1 MERNMIK
8 KIYALILAFSVV
20 VCSVMVSA
28 VKDTAYAESNNFG
41 GYYETLENQGVIEF
55 GSSVGNVSSAVI
67 TGKNQT
73 GGNLSEN
80 VTVSVEDTKVVI
92 TQLPSTL
99 QDAMVLGNYYSL
111 TINNSISAEFRF
123 VSKAIYDKDDIR
135 VLNLTDQ
142 NTPILG
148 YYVLANNLILEKGEE
163 NQHDVNGEEEGNGLY
178 YATYGFRG
186 TFDGQGYNIEF
197 WANKAGF
204 FGALGLGGVIKN
216 TGFMNVHVYT
226 PNANPVLFH
235 GATWLWIDPATNTND
250 RALVENVYIRMAEGE
265 IPEGAISMTNSIPLM
280 LHNVVLDFP
289 GAAVDHGTGDISVGA
304 LWGADYGWW
313 TTKNNGTEMAEV
325 YDPLGYKDVY
335 IIGRMPAMHYKAS
348 NPENKKGFYVK
359 ADGKLARTWMEGYA
373 ENEGVEEDIFNG
385 NKVYKGIRKYNTL
398 ALLADDKTNNY
409 SSFDTKYWGVAEYG
423 IPVWKNGVENNFN
436 IFLDTEGPKTMAA
449 FWLEIGGIDE
459 AAIGFGL
466 GGITANDAVITFEII
481 KGQELISTNSETGV
495 VTAKQEGMAQFF
507 AKCVYNGKE
516 FSKKYTVYIT
526 VSENYIDWAPIIK
539 IGSIAVGSI
548 LVLSTVVV
556 LVLKRKKTKA

>member
-1 MERNMIK
+1 MIK
-8 KIYALILAFSVV
+8 KIYALILAFSIV
-20 VCSVMVSA
+20 VCSVMFSA
-28 VKDTAYAESNNFG
+28 VKDTVYAEPNNFG

-55 GSSVGNVSSAVI
+55 GSLVGNVSSAVI

-80 VTVSVEDTKVVI
+80 VTVSVDGTKVVI
-92 TQLPSTL
+92 TQLPTTL

-135 VLNLTDQ
+135 VLNITDQ

-163 NQHDVNGEEEGNGLY
+163 NQHDVNGEEKGHGLY

-186 TFDGQGYNIEF
+186 TFDGQGHNIEF
-197 WANKAGF
+197 WANNAGF

-216 TGFMNVHVYT
+216 TGFVNVHVYT

-250 RALVENVYIRMAEGE
+250 RALVENVYVRMADGE
-265 IPEGAISMTNSIPLM
+265 IPEGAISVSGSIPLM

-289 GAAVDHGTGDISVGA
+289 GANVDHNTGDISVGA

-313 TTKNNGTEMAEV
+313 VANGSVMKEI
-325 YDPLGYKDVY
+325 YDPLSYKDVY
-335 IIGRMPAMHYKAS
+335 IIGRMPASHYKYIHPDNS
-348 NPENKKGFYVK
+348 TGKKGFYTK
-359 ADGKLARTWMEGYA
+359 DDGSLGRGWMEGFA
-373 ENEGVEEDIFNG
+373 ENEGVTEDIFNG
-385 NKVYKGIRKYNTL
+385 NKVYKGVRKYNTL

-409 SSFDTKYWGVAEYG
+409 SSFDTRYWGVEEYG
-423 IPVWKNGVENNFN
+423 LPVWKNGVENNFN
-436 IFLDTEGPKTMAA
+436 IFLDTDGPKTMAA

-466 GGITANDAVITFEII
+466 GGIKAGDAVINFEII

-495 VTAKQEGMAQFF
+495 VTAEKEGMAQFY
-507 AKCVYNGKE
+507 AKCFYNGKE

-526 VSENYIDWAPIIK
+526 VAENYIEWGPIIK
-539 IGSIAVGSI
+539 IGSIVASSIVILSAVVI
-548 LVLSTVVV
+548 
-556 LVLKRKKTKA
+556 LVLKRKKSKT